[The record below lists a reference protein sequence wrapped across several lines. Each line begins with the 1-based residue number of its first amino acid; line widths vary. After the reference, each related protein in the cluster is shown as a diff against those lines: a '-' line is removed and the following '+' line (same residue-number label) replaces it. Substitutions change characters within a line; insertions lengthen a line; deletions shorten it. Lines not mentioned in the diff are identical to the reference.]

1 MRQDTQK
8 RDAAVSPVV
17 GVMLMLVVTIII
29 AAMVASFAG
38 TISGN
43 EKSAPQ
49 VTLSV
54 DYTAKIVDT
63 DKTNDK
69 ADNPASNNAITFR
82 RISGQPF
89 SLKDIAVQL
98 QNGDKVLKFDMNTQ
112 LNTSASVKEE
122 NRILI
127 LNNSA
132 GNKTYFAVPP
142 GMSEVIS
149 AGDSFTLLADS
160 SYDSTL
166 AAPDSGI
173 EKGRFLTWA
182 PEGSAGIFKLQT
194 NVPFEYTVLDT
205 ISGKPMQTGT
215 ITIR

>member
-1 MRQDTQK
+1 MKHTIASDH
-8 RDAAVSPVV
+8 AVSPVV

-49 VTLSV
+49 VTLAV

-69 ADNPASNNAITFR
+69 PDSPASNNGVTFR
-82 RISGQPF
+82 LISGQSF
-89 SLKDIAVQL
+89 SLKDIAIQL
-98 QNGDKVLKFDMNTQ
+98 QNGDKVMKFDMNTL
-112 LNTSASVKEE
+112 LNKSASIKEE
-122 NRILI
+122 NRLSILTT
-127 LNNSA
+127 NA

-142 GMSEVIS
+142 GMSDVIS

-166 AAPDSGI
+166 AASDSGI
-173 EKGRFLTWA
+173 EKGRFLTWS
-182 PEGSAGIFKLQT
+182 PEGSSGIFKLQT
-194 NVPFEYTVLDT
+194 NVPFEYTIMDT